1 MLQSDAEKGLTNPAF
16 EGDESNTQTSMTDQ
30 DSTPMGIVI
39 VKGDAE
45 GHNNATFEEDIPSP
59 PSYEDATT
67 TTPQIKPLASPPLPD
82 VNPSTSLPQAG
93 DIASFPK
100 SSAREGSAS
109 QPAVK
114 DERHAARPQ
123 PIELVLHD
131 ALHAQHTT
139 TSL

>member
-1 MLQSDAEKGLTNPAF
+1 MLQGDAEKGLINPAF
-16 EGDESNTQTSMTDQ
+16 ESDESSTQTSMTDQ
-30 DSTPMGIVI
+30 DSTPMDIVI

-45 GHNNATFEEDIPSP
+45 GHNNAAFEDMPSP
-59 PSYEDATT
+59 PSHEDANT

-109 QPAVK
+109 QPAVNDK
-114 DERHAARPQ
+114 NRAARPQ
-123 PIELVLHD
+123 PIERVLHD
-131 ALHAQHTT
+131 ALQAQHTT